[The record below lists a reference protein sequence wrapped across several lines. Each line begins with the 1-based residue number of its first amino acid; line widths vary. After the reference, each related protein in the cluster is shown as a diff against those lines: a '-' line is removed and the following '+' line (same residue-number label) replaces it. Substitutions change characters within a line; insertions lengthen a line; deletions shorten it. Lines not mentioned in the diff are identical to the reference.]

1 MNARQ
6 MVVAVMGTVIRLA
19 LAVVVVMFLY
29 KAALVAYDYGYRV
42 FQEPP
47 VAEAPGTD
55 ITVDITMGKSAYQI
69 GEILESKGL
78 IREAALFYVQNLL
91 SHYKDELHAGRYTLN
106 TSMTMEEMM
115 EVMSAVSAEESAGG
129 TGNE

>member
-6 MVVAVMGTVIRLA
+6 IVVAVMGTVIRLA
-19 LAVVVVMFLY
+19 VAVVVVMFLY

-55 ITVDITMGKSAYQI
+55 IAVDITMGKSAYQI

-78 IREAALFYVQNLL
+78 IRDAGLFYIQNLL
-91 SHYKDELHAGRYTLN
+91 SHYKDELHAGSYTLN

-115 EVMSAVSAEESAGG
+115 EIMSVDPDAEGAEE